1 MTLRILI
8 LGSRGV
14 PARYGGFETFAE
26 FLGAGL
32 ADLGHEMTVYC
43 PDYQEYR
50 EASYRGIRLRR
61 IQNRELGY
69 RNRVLRALCNLA
81 YDIRS
86 LVDAS
91 RSDADIV
98 YMLGYAAGPFLII
111 PRMRGRKLVL
121 NPDGLEWKSA
131 RWGLLARS
139 WLYICEYLAAKI
151 PDLLIADAEPIA
163 LRFSGRYGCRP
174 LCIPYGTDIVVR
186 AAMQQQAG
194 YEEGSYY
201 LSVARMVPETKV
213 HEMID
218 GFRRSGSGRR
228 YLIVGPVADRHYFES
243 EVAPRLGGAVEY
255 LGAIYDRARLN
266 SLRGLACALLHGHAS
281 DGTNPSLLESMGC
294 GSPVIAIRRDSNVGV
309 LSEENALFFEDADE
323 LALRMREFERL
334 SDAQRADMGARN
346 AARVAREYSWD
357 ASVRR
362 HAQAF
367 EQLLGE
373 TQAPA

>member
-14 PARYGGFETFAE
+14 PGRYGGFETFAE

-32 ADLGHEMTVYC
+32 VELGHEVTVYC
-43 PDYQEYR
+43 PHYQEYR

-61 IQNRELGY
+61 IPNHELRY
-69 RNRVLRALCNLA
+69 RNRVLRALCNLV

-86 LVDAS
+86 LADAG

-98 YMLGYAAGPFLII
+98 YMLGYAAGPFLIM
-111 PRMRGRKLVL
+111 PRLRRMKLVL

-139 WLYICEYLAAKI
+139 WLYVCEYLAAKI

-163 LRFSGRYGCRP
+163 RRFSDRHGCSP
-174 LCIPYGTDIVVR
+174 LCIPYGTEIVDR
-186 AAMQQQAG
+186 AALQPQG
-194 YEEGSYY
+194 YEADSYY

-218 GFRRSGSGRR
+218 GFRRSGSDRR
-228 YLIVGPVADRHYFES
+228 YVIVGPIVDRRYFES
-243 EVAPRLGGAVEY
+243 EVAPRIGGAVEY
-255 LGAIYDRARLN
+255 LGAIYDRDRLN
-266 SLRGLACALLHGHAS
+266 SLRGLAFALLHGHAS

-294 GSPVIAIRRDSNVGV
+294 GSPVIAIRRDSNIAV
-309 LSEENALFFEDADE
+309 LTAENALYFDDADE
-323 LALRMREFERL
+323 LALRLREFEGL
-334 SDAQRADMGARN
+334 SNAQRTDMGARN
-346 AARVAREYSWD
+346 LARVAREYSWE

-362 HAQAF
+362 HAAAF
-367 EQLLGE
+367 EGLL
-373 TQAPA
+373 TNTTTSA